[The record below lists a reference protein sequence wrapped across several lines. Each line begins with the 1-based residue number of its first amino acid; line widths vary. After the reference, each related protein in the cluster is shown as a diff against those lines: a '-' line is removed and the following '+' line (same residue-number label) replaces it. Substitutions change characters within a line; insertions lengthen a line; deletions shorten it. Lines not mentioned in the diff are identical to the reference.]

1 MKNEIAVGLFF
12 FLALSILGYFT
23 IIMSGDIFDTRQYY
37 RMTVVFPSVE
47 GLDNTS
53 KVKVNGVLSG
63 FVEEV
68 SLMPDNNVFVKLKM
82 YHKFVLYENY
92 KIKVRYETMLGGR
105 FVGIEPGKVFKDGK
119 NYSVVDS
126 RNNLKGES
134 MIDAL
139 AELSDLIAENRPNLY
154 KTIKNIKDITA
165 KINAGQ
171 GTLGKLV
178 NENKVYNNADD
189 LIKELR
195 ETMEDAR
202 EQAPITSFIRAALLA
217 F

>member
-12 FLALSILGYFT
+12 FLALLILGYFT
-23 IIMSGDIFDTRQYY
+23 VVMSGDIFETRQYY

-68 SLMPDNNVFVKLKM
+68 LLMPDNNVLVKLKM
-82 YHKFVLYENY
+82 YHKFMLYENY

-105 FVGIEPGKVFKDGK
+105 FVGIDPGNAIKDGK
-119 NYSVVDS
+119 RFAIVES
-126 RNNLKGES
+126 RANLKGDS

-139 AELSDLIAENRPNLY
+139 AELSDLIAENRVNVY
-154 KTIKNIKDITA
+154 KTIKNIAEITT
-165 KINAGQ
+165 KINSGK

>member
-12 FLALSILGYFT
+12 FLALLVLGYFT
-23 IIMSGDIFDTRQYY
+23 VIMSGDIFETRQYY
-37 RMTVVFPSVE
+37 RITVVFPSVE

-63 FVEEV
+63 FVEDV
-68 SLMPDNNVFVKLKM
+68 ALMPDNNVFVKLKM
-82 YHKFVLYENY
+82 YHKFVLFENY

-105 FVGIEPGKVFKDGK
+105 FVGIDPGISFRDGK
-119 NYSVVDS
+119 SYAIIES

-139 AELSDLIAENRPNLY
+139 AELSDLIAENRPNIY
-154 KTIKNIKDITA
+154 KTIKNIKEITA
-165 KINAGQ
+165 KINEGQ

-178 NENKVYNNADD
+178 NENKVYNGADD

>member
-12 FLALSILGYFT
+12 FLALLILGYFT
-23 IIMSGDIFDTRQYY
+23 VIMSGDIFETRQYY

-68 SLMPDNNVFVKLKM
+68 MLMPDNNVFVKLKM
-82 YHKFVLYENY
+82 YHKFLLFENY

-105 FVGIEPGKVFKDGK
+105 FVGVDPGSSFKDGK
-119 NYSVVDS
+119 NYPMVES
-126 RNNLKGES
+126 RINLKGES

-139 AELSDLIAENRPNLY
+139 AELSDLIAENRANVY
-154 KTIKNIKDITA
+154 KTIKNIAEITS
-165 KINAGQ
+165 KINKGQ

>member
-12 FLALSILGYFT
+12 FLALIVLGYFT
-23 IIMSGDIFDTRQYY
+23 VIMSGDIFETRQYY
-37 RMTVVFPSVE
+37 RITVVFPSVE

-63 FVEEV
+63 FVEDV
-68 SLMPDNNVFVKLKM
+68 VLMPDNNVFVKLKM
-82 YHKFVLYENY
+82 YHKFIIFENY

-105 FVGIEPGKVFKDGK
+105 FVGIEPGMGFKDGK
-119 NYSVVDS
+119 TYAVVES

-165 KINAGQ
+165 KINEGQ

-189 LIKELR
+189 LIKELKD
-195 ETMEDAR
+195 TMEDAR

>member
-37 RMTVVFPSVE
+37 RITVIFPSVE

-63 FVEEV
+63 FVEDV
-68 SLMPDNNVFVKLKM
+68 ALMPDNNVFVKLKM

-105 FVGIEPGKVFKDGK
+105 FVGIEPGTGFKDSK
-119 NYSVVDS
+119 SYSIVDS